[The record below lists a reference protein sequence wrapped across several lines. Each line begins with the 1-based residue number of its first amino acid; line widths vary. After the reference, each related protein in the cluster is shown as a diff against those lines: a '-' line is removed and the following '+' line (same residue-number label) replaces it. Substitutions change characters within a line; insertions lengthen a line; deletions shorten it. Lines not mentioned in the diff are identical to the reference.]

1 MDDAS
6 ENIIPPQQY
15 SPTSPTAPATAPDT
29 VGATPPDRQDWVQ
42 ETGKTTKEKILNAR
56 FDFSKPFT
64 RVFTLMAD
72 MLGVHM
78 QLIAIVLAIL
88 IGGFDYPMSEWRVL
102 DRFIYICQL
111 LCVPML
117 LVAAVG
123 GCYVLRD
130 GFQHKPETGPNLR
143 PFEAVI
149 AILAIVA
156 ALIATTHFF
165 FIPAVKD
172 IPYVGNPEQV
182 TLNIISTSRE
192 EDNYTIS
199 THTTV
204 HAHTTVNHVVGRDA
218 NGKLE
223 DVEVD
228 KALYY
233 RCDGAAHT
241 VKGGKL
247 IISRLPNTH
256 LEISY
261 SCPYVDSPLRQ

>member
-15 SPTSPTAPATAPDT
+15 SPTSPTAPATAPDI
-29 VGATPPDRQDWVQ
+29 VGTTPPDRQDWVQ

-102 DRFIYICQL
+102 DRFICICAL

-130 GFQHKPETGPNLR
+130 GFQHKSLR
-143 PFEAVI
+143 PFEAEI

-182 TLNIISTSRE
+182 TLTIISTSIE
-192 EDNYTIS
+192 EGYEVSGKHGYHKTFY
-199 THTTV
+199 
-204 HAHTTVNHVVGRDA
+204 HVVGT
-218 NGKLE
+218 
-223 DVEVD
+223 DVNRKQTDVQVD

>member
-1 MDDAS
+1 MP
-6 ENIIPPQQY
+6 I
-15 SPTSPTAPATAPDT
+15 
-29 VGATPPDRQDWVQ
+29 
-42 ETGKTTKEKILNAR
+42 
-56 FDFSKPFT
+56 
-64 RVFTLMAD
+64 
-72 MLGVHM
+72 
-78 QLIAIVLAIL
+78 IAIVPAIL
-88 IGGFDYPMSEWRVL
+88 IGGFDFPMSEWRVL
-102 DRFIYICQL
+102 DRFYYICAL

-117 LVAAVG
+117 TVTAVM
-123 GCYVLRD
+123 CCAWLRD
-130 GFQHKPETGPNLR
+130 GFQHKSETGPNLR

-149 AILAIVA
+149 AILVIVA
-156 ALIATTHFF
+156 ALIASTHFF

-192 EDNYTIS
+192 NDIYTNS
-199 THTTV
+199 KTVTT
-204 HAHTTVNHVVGRDA
+204 HTTVNHVVGRDA

-228 KALYY
+228 SNTYY

>member
-15 SPTSPTAPATAPDT
+15 SPTSPTAPVTAPDT

-42 ETGKTTKEKILNAR
+42 ETSKTTKEKILYAS
-56 FDFSKPFT
+56 FDFSNTFT
-64 RVFTLMAD
+64 RVFKLLAF
-72 MLGVHM
+72 MLCIIM
-78 QLIAIVLAIL
+78 PLIAIVPAIL
-88 IGGFDYPMSEWRVL
+88 IGGFDFPMSEWGTFE
-102 DRFIYICQL
+102 RFYYICAL
-111 LCVPML
+111 LCVPIL
-117 LVAAVG
+117 TVTAVM
-123 GCYVLRD
+123 CCALLRD
-130 GFQHKPETGPNLR
+130 GFQHKSETGPNLR

-156 ALIATTHFF
+156 ALIAATHFF

-172 IPYVGNPEQV
+172 IPYVGNPERV
-182 TLNIISTSRE
+182 TLTNISTSRQE
-192 EDNYTIS
+192 GYDPNCGTYGC
-199 THTTV
+199 HTTYY
-204 HAHTTVNHVVGRDA
+204 HVQGTDA
-218 NGKLE
+218 NGKQKG
-223 DVEVD
+223 VEVD
-228 KALYY
+228 SALYY
-233 RCDGAAHT
+233 QCDAAAHT

>member
-1 MDDAS
+1 M
-6 ENIIPPQQY
+6 
-15 SPTSPTAPATAPDT
+15 
-29 VGATPPDRQDWVQ
+29 
-42 ETGKTTKEKILNAR
+42 EKIVKAG
-56 FDFSKPFT
+56 FDFSKTFT

-88 IGGFDYPMSEWRVL
+88 IGGFDFPMSEWRVL
-102 DRFIYICQL
+102 DRFFYICAL

-117 LVAAVG
+117 TVTAVM
-123 GCYVLRD
+123 CCALLQD
-130 GFQHKPETGPNLR
+130 GFQHKSLR
-143 PFEAVI
+143 PFEAEI

-182 TLNIISTSRE
+182 TLTNISTSIE
-192 EDNYTIS
+192 EGYDVFCGKYGCHRTLY
-199 THTTV
+199 
-204 HAHTTVNHVVGRDA
+204 HVVGTDA
-218 NGKLE
+218 NGKQE
-223 DVEVD
+223 DVQVD

-233 RCDGAAHT
+233 QCDSTPHT
-241 VKGGKL
+241 VERGKL

>member
-6 ENIIPPQQY
+6 ENTIPPQQY
-15 SPTSPTAPATAPDT
+15 SPTSPSAPVTAPDT
-29 VGATPPDRQDWVQ
+29 AGATPPDRQDWVQ

-111 LCVPML
+111 LCMPML
-117 LVAAVG
+117 MVAAVG
-123 GCYVLRD
+123 GCYVLLD

-149 AILAIVA
+149 AIIAIVA

-182 TLNIISTSRE
+182 TLTNISTSRQE
-192 EDNYTIS
+192 GYDVNCGNYGCHRTFY
-199 THTTV
+199 
-204 HAHTTVNHVVGRDA
+204 HVVGTDA
-218 NGKLE
+218 NGKQE

-228 KALYY
+228 KAPYY

>member
-6 ENIIPPQQY
+6 ENTIPPQQY
-15 SPTSPTAPATAPDT
+15 SPISPSAPVTAPDT
-29 VGATPPDRQDWVQ
+29 AGATPPDRQDWVQ

-56 FDFSKPFT
+56 FDFSET
-64 RVFTLMAD
+64 FTLVFAVLVG
-72 MLGVHM
+72 MLSVIM
-78 QLIAIVLAIL
+78 PIIAIVPAIL
-88 IGGFDYPMSEWRVL
+88 IGGFDFPMSECRVL
-102 DRFIYICQL
+102 DRFYYICAL

-117 LVAAVG
+117 TVTAVM
-123 GCYVLRD
+123 CCALLRD
-130 GFQHKPETGPNLR
+130 GFQHKSETGPNLR

-149 AILAIVA
+149 AILVIVA

-182 TLNIISTSRE
+182 TLTNISTSRQE
-192 EDNYTIS
+192 GYDVNCG
-199 THTTV
+199 THGCHRTFY
-204 HAHTTVNHVVGRDA
+204 HVVGTDA
-218 NGKLE
+218 NGKQE

>member
-1 MDDAS
+1 M
-6 ENIIPPQQY
+6 
-15 SPTSPTAPATAPDT
+15 
-29 VGATPPDRQDWVQ
+29 Q
-42 ETGKTTKEKILNAR
+42 ETGKATKEKIVKAG

-88 IGGFDYPMSEWRVL
+88 IGGFDFPMSEWRVL
-102 DRFIYICQL
+102 DRFFYICQL

-130 GFQHKPETGPNLR
+130 GFQHKSLR
-143 PFEAVI
+143 PFEAEI

-182 TLNIISTSRE
+182 TLTIISTSIE
-192 EDNYTIS
+192 EGYD
-199 THTTV
+199 
-204 HAHTTVNHVVGRDA
+204 VNCGKHGCHRTFYHVVGTDVNR
-218 NGKLE
+218 KQE
-223 DVEVD
+223 DVQVD